1 MKENVTLKTIL
12 IDTVQL
18 FHTNYRLQDCLENN
32 FMEHVVTNKAKSNSG
47 HYVVCPS
54 SNYEF

>member
-1 MKENVTLKTIL
+1 MKEKVTLKTIL

-32 FMEHVVTNKAKSNSG
+32 FMEHVATNKPKSNSG

-54 SNYEF
+54 IYEF